1 MKKMMAV
8 LLALVLAAS
17 LAACT
22 QAKTETIYVQTQ
34 SLRTIGEAEI
44 RMEYDYSDDGTPV
57 SVKTYFNDKLYQ
69 STTTRT
75 SGGVQYLTITD
86 ADGNSSTQAAEYKYD
101 DNGNL
106 IQISTTIGG
115 TQAAYTNYTYDDA
128 GMILST
134 VSVTASAVINTSY
147 TYDGSGNL
155 ISQLQQNQTDG
166 TYQRKDFVYN
176 EVGYVV
182 RESTYSAEDVLDGY
196 VEITYTND
204 DTVKTLTYYGGDGE
218 PTGEVVVETYDEN
231 GNKILEITTMD
242 GEEVMH
248 IANTYVAMEVP
259 VKEE

>member
-8 LLALVLAAS
+8 LLALVMAAS

-22 QAKTETIYVQTQ
+22 QATETIYVQTQ

-86 ADGNSSTQAAEYKYD
+86 ADGNSSTQTTQTKYD

-106 IQISTTIGG
+106 LQVSTSIGG
-115 TQAAYTNYTYDDA
+115 SEVAYTNYTYDDA
-128 GMILST
+128 GVLQGT
-134 VSVTASAVINTSY
+134 VSVTASAVINTTY
-147 TYDGSGNL
+147 TYDEAGNL
-155 ISQLQQNQTDG
+155 ISELQRNQNDS

-176 EVGYVV
+176 DRGYVV
-182 RESTYSAEDVLDGY
+182 KESTYSAEDVLDGY
-196 VEITYTND
+196 VEIQYANND
-204 DTVKTLTYYGGDGE
+204 TEKTLTYYDGDGE
-218 PTGEVVVETYDEN
+218 PTGEVLVENYDEH
-231 GNKILEITTMD
+231 GNKVGETTTVD
-242 GEEVMH
+242 GEVVMT
-248 IANTYVAMEVP
+248 IVNTYVALEVP
-259 VKEE
+259 AKDE